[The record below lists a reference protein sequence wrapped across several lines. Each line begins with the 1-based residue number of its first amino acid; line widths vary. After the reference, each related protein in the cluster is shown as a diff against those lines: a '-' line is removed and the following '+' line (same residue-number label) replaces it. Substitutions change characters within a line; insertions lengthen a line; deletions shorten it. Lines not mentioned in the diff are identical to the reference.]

1 MDTKE
6 YIKLKDLAKHLDIKK
21 GDNIYITSD
30 VKTLLYT
37 LMEHEDDT
45 DLGILID
52 EIIDII
58 GPEGTLVIPTFNWAF
73 CKGETFDIKKTP
85 CKTGSL
91 GKIAMK
97 RSDFRRTQHPIY
109 SFTVW
114 GKGQDE
120 MCAMTNKSSFGNDS
134 PFAYMVNNGFRNLF
148 IDKDLQHSFVFVHYC
163 EQSTGKVNY
172 RYLKDFTAD
181 YIDEDGNV
189 SKRTYDMNVRD
200 LDMDVQN
207 VIYAF
212 EDEFIEKGIM
222 KRWYVNDIEMQMI
235 ELKDAYPIICED
247 VRHNRSRRVCSWIG
261 QDNPCLEVGQKMFDM
276 CREMFPI
283 CRSITGNGV
292 RATMDI
298 IRKVIPEMEIH
309 EVPTGTQV
317 FDWTVPKE
325 WNIEDGYIENEAG
338 EKVVDFHVNNLHVL
352 GYSVPVDEWMSLEEL
367 MPHIYTL
374 RDQPEVIPYST
385 SYYKERW
392 GFCMSEEQRQT
403 LPNGRYHAVIKS
415 SLTEGSLTYGEL
427 VIPGESKEEIFFSSY
442 TCHPSMANNECS
454 GPSLIAYLADYV
466 KNMPKRKYTYRF
478 VLVAETIGAIT
489 YISKNLKTL
498 QNNVICGYNL
508 TCVGDD
514 RTYSIIHSR
523 YADTLA
529 DRVLIKAFKDMGVK
543 YEEYSYLKRG
553 SDERQYAAPGVDLP
567 LICYCRSKY
576 HVYPEYHTSG
586 DNLDIISPDGL
597 GGSFDVMTRCIADLE
612 KNGLNAGCEVKS
624 LRPAVQEGQKYRVTC
639 LCEPQLGKRG
649 LMPTMSS
656 KESYQ
661 ETQILKDMVA
671 YADGNNTIEG
681 LAELLEKPLDQVKVV
696 ADKLVENG
704 LLELV

>member
-30 VKTLLYT
+30 VKTLLYS

-45 DLGILID
+45 DLNILID
-52 EIIDII
+52 GIIDII
-58 GPEGTLVIPTFNWAF
+58 GPEGTLVIPTFNWSF

-97 RSDFRRTQHPIY
+97 RDDFKRTQHPIY

-114 GKGQDE
+114 GKGQE
-120 MCAMTNKSSFGNDS
+120 VMCAMTNKSSFGNDS
-134 PFAYMVNNGFRNLF
+134 PFAYMVENGFRNLF

-181 YIDEDGNV
+181 YVDADGNV

-222 KRWYVNDIEMQMI
+222 KRWYVNGIEMQMI

-261 QDNPCLEVGQKMFDM
+261 QDNPCLEVGKKMYDM

-292 RATMDI
+292 RQTMDI
-298 IRKVIPEMEIH
+298 IRKVVPEFVIH
-309 EVPTGTQV
+309 EVPSGTQV

-338 EKVVDFHVNNLHVL
+338 EKIVDFHRNNLHVL
-352 GYSVPVDEWMSLEEL
+352 GYSVPIDSWMSLEEL
-367 MPHIYTL
+367 MPHIYSL
-374 RDQPEVIPYST
+374 KDQPDVIPYST

-392 GFCMSEEQRQT
+392 GFCMSEEQRLS
-403 LPNGRYHAVIKS
+403 LPDGRYHAVIKS
-415 SLTEGSLTYGEL
+415 SLSDGSLTYAEL
-427 VIPGESKEEIFFSSY
+427 VIPGESEEEVFFSSY

-466 KNMPKRKYTYRF
+466 KKMPRRKYTYRF

-489 YISKNLKTL
+489 YISRNLEALKKN
-498 QNNVICGYNL
+498 VVCGYNL

-514 RTYSIIHSR
+514 RTYSVIHSR
-523 YADTLA
+523 YSDTLA
-529 DRVLIKAFKDMGVK
+529 DRVLIKALNDMGVR
-543 YEEYSYLKRG
+543 YDEYSYLKRG

-567 LICYCRSKY
+567 LICFCRSKY
-576 HVYPEYHTSG
+576 HVYPEYHTSA

-597 GGSFDVMTRCIADLE
+597 GGSFDVITRCIMDLE
-612 KNGLNAGCEVKS
+612 TNGTDAGCEVES
-624 LRPAVQEGQKYRVTC
+624 LRPSYTEGPKYKVTC

-681 LAELLEKPLDQVKVV
+681 LAELLEKPLGQVKAV

-704 LLELV
+704 LLELI